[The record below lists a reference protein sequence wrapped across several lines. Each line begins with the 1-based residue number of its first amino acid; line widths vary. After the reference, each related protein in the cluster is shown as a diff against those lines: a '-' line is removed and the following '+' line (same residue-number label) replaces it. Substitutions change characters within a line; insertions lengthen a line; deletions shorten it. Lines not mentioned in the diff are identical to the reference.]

1 MTWTRRLRAAR
12 IPESVIQRF
21 YRRYGEMPDSVVD
34 ALLADDRKC
43 GIGPVTMGS
52 DPACELHDLEML
64 LARMGFPIAS
74 IPETQGKFLVT
85 SIAIGIVAAGT
96 ALVAIPKGV
105 IGATV
110 GGIIQACREV
120 F

>member
-1 MTWTRRLRAAR
+1 MNWTRRLREAKV
-12 IPESVIQRF
+12 PESVILRF
-21 YRRYGEMPDSVVD
+21 YKRYGEMPDSVVD

-43 GIGPVTMGS
+43 GIGPVVLGT
-52 DPACELHDLEML
+52 DPACELHDIEML
-64 LARMGFPIAS
+64 LARMGYPIAS
-74 IPETQGKFLVT
+74 IPETQGRFLMT

-110 GGIIQACREV
+110 GGIIQIVREV